1 MGTFNLIAVL
11 TETMPERNAILTI
24 TYVVVVFSIL
34 VQGLSVG
41 LFTRRWI
48 ARTMV

>member
-1 MGTFNLIAVL
+1 MGTFKLIAVL
-11 TETMPERNAILTI
+11 TVLAAIFYGAF